1 MNEVDDQPI
10 LFSPSPCFEYLEA
23 WKFAEVGFII
33 NFSLSRDGS
42 FLTGG
47 TSKEF
52 ELYWPYFIQQFWFA
66 AEFLSNV
73 FAGVAF
79 AMDYIIRRLK
89 SLYRTKRN
97 VHGIFSRSL
106 AYLFF

>member
-52 ELYWPYFIQQFWFA
+52 ELY
-66 AEFLSNV
+66 
-73 FAGVAF
+73 
-79 AMDYIIRRLK
+79 
-89 SLYRTKRN
+89 
-97 VHGIFSRSL
+97 
-106 AYLFF
+106 